1 MIRVTGIR
9 IARAACAAPAAP
21 AGGAHRAW
29 GRGCGY
35 AGLAGAALLS
45 LFSSAVAA
53 EADGAVKRVSVP
65 SGQPVTLNEILLDH
79 EPGAPWLRLR
89 FVAPQ
94 IARNGGA
101 ITHDQAAQ
109 DMDHLCKDLAL
120 PYIEAQSIAPER
132 IVISFADRAVP
143 FGAQDASA
151 TQFFEVYRPS
161 DETCIWEGF

>member
-1 MIRVTGIR
+1 MIRRIGIR

-21 AGGAHRAW
+21 AGGAHCVW

-35 AGLAGAALLS
+35 AGL
-45 LFSSAVAA
+45 VAA
-53 EADGAVKRVSVP
+53 GLLIVSASGVAFAGDGADKPVSVP
-65 SGQPVTLNEILLDH
+65 SGQPITLNEILLDH
-79 EPGAPWLRLR
+79 EPGALWLRLR

-94 IARNGGA
+94 ISRNDGGV
-101 ITHDQAAQ
+101 THDQATQ

-120 PYIEAQSIAPER
+120 PYIQAQAIAPAR
-132 IVISFADRAVP
+132 LVLSFADRAVP
-143 FGAQDASA
+143 FGVQDASA